1 MKKEITNDLIDELAK
16 IVNLKIDKEEYE
28 IIKQRLIKFENKF
41 AMFDKF
47 NDEKY
52 DEVSIHLQSF
62 NTLRKDEPEENN
74 SNEVLKNAANVID
87 NFVEI
92 K

>member
-1 MKKEITNDLIDELAK
+1 MKKEITHELIDELAK
-16 IVNLKIDKEEYE
+16 IVNLKIDKNDYE
-28 IIKQRLIKFENKF
+28 IIKQRLIKFNNKF
-41 AMFDKF
+41 KMFDKY
-47 NDEKY
+47 NDPKF
-52 DEVSIHLQSF
+52 DDVSITLKSF

-74 SNEVLKNAANVID
+74 SNEVLKNAAHLID

>member
-16 IVNLKIDKEEYE
+16 IVNLKINKDEYE
-28 IIKQRLIKFENKF
+28 IIKQRLVKFDNKF
-41 AMFDKF
+41 KMFDKY
-47 NDEKY
+47 NDPKF
-52 DEVSIHLQSF
+52 DEMSLIVKSF
-62 NTLRKDEPEENN
+62 NTLRKDEPEESN
-74 SNEVLKNAANVID
+74 SAEVLKNAGHVID